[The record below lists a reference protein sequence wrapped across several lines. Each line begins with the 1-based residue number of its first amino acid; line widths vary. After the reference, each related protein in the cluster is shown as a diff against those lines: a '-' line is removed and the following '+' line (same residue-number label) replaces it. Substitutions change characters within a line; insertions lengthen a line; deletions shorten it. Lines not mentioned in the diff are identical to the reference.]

1 MAERSKE
8 LIQVGYYLSRYGE
21 ENPPVRLKAEKW
33 NDAYRM
39 FFDVLSGGRTVLE
52 FEHSLKNSRD
62 GFDSYFDSN
71 KREGWKDKNSG
82 NPARLTRYES
92 EIFEDFQNKEEDYI
106 WSTISSYMDPNY
118 NVKPKIF
125 NDLIAEDTAGSNTDS
140 TKTEGGV
147 GVRISKSIER
157 NAATR
162 QKALDYHGYSCQ
174 VCGFDFES
182 VYGKWGLEFAE
193 VHHLIPLAELKG
205 KEQKTDPKK
214 DLAILCS
221 NCHRMVHRKKGITL
235 SLEELKA
242 KIITSN

>member
-8 LIQVGYYLSRYGE
+8 LIQVGYFLSKYGA
-21 ENPPVRLKAEKW
+21 ENPPERLNTDKW

-39 FFDVLSGGRTVLE
+39 FYDALSGRRTVLE

-62 GFDSYFDSN
+62 GFDGYFIDT
-71 KREGWKDKNSG
+71 KREGWKDKKSG
-82 NPARLTRYES
+82 DPARLTGFSS
-92 EIFEDFQNKEEDYI
+92 EIFEQFKDMEEGEVWAI
-106 WSTISSYMDPNY
+106 ISQYMDPNY
-118 NVKPKIF
+118 NVNPKIF

-147 GVRISKSIER
+147 RVRISKSIER

-162 QKALDYHGYSCQ
+162 QEALDYHGYSCQ

-182 VYGKWGLEFAE
+182 VYGKWGHDFAE

-205 KEQKTDPKK
+205 KVQKTDPKK

-242 KIITSN
+242 KIIT